1 MFLNYLQ
8 ALSFYPREVLNKI
21 LSGKA
26 PWSNLSPFYIPT
38 YLYGCLVTWLQT
50 ANLGWTIF
58 RNVKYSKHVTYSTFL
73 EGWGLPTLNNLSSL
87 QDSISVLPFYSEGT
101 GIQFASTNGDGLHL
115 SYTIYSISLQPNY
128 SQHSIRFFRAQQPPA
143 CIHNSMVA
151 R

>member
-1 MFLNYLQ
+1 MFTSPAESTGYVSKWLLDS
-8 ALSFYPREVLNKI
+8 LILPPGDTVLNKI
-21 LSGKA
+21 LPGEA
-26 PWSNLSPFYIPT
+26 PRSNLSPFYIPT
-38 YLYGCLVTWLQT
+38 YLYGCPVTWLQT
-50 ANLGWTIF
+50 ANFRWTIF

-128 SQHSIRFFRAQQPPA
+128 S
-143 CIHNSMVA
+143 
-151 R
+151 